1 VPENQPFKLRSLIL
15 SVYVPTALFSIGEG
29 AILPILP
36 ASAERIG
43 ASLPVAGLIAGLLM
57 VGVLMADLPAGVLV
71 ARIGERRAMIYSAL
85 FSALG
90 ISASVI
96 APNLLFLGI
105 GVFLVGFGHAVFG
118 LARQVYIAQHIPY
131 THRARA
137 LSIIGGTFRVGAFF
151 GPLLSSL
158 LISLYGISSVFI
170 ASMIL
175 WTLAATVVF
184 FTDEEEKL
192 HAASSL
198 TRTFKIA
205 YRERGKLLTVGMI
218 GMIVAVMRASRTIGL
233 PLLAIA
239 LGMPAQ
245 TAALYI
251 GIGGAVELSLFY
263 VSGQVMDK
271 FGRRWAAFPTLLGMS
286 IGNLLIFTVTGPSM
300 FLAITII
307 LSMAN
312 AFSSGLVLVLGADAA
327 PDDARS
333 EFLASFRL
341 LIDTG
346 SAVTSPL
353 MSALIVITGAL
364 APAMAFF
371 SGLGLVGFWLAGKH
385 LPATKRAK

>member
-1 VPENQPFKLRSLIL
+1 MPENQPFKLRSLIL

-71 ARIGERRAMIYSAL
+71 ARIGERKAMIYSAL

-371 SGLGLVGFWLAGKH
+371 SGLGLVGFWLAGK
-385 LPATKRAK
+385 